1 MDLECSAATPMSV
14 KNAKPEF
21 EASKMPGKDRET
33 VIMEKKSKVT
43 VAGLEA
49 EITETTKYN
58 PPST

>member
-1 MDLECSAATPMSV
+1 MSV
-14 KNAKPEF
+14 KNATPEF